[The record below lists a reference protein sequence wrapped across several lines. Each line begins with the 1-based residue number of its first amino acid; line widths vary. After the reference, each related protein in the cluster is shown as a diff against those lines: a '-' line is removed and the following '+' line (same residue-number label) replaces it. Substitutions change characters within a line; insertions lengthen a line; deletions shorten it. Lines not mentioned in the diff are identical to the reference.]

1 VPWLANPSGGCRTA
15 NGSCRKR
22 CGAGTCPHLAHHREP
37 RLTSI
42 IILLFAIVLL
52 QVAIQAVSVLNQ
64 IRLFAV
70 DVNARS
76 RLNTAFVT
84 SNFIGGPISCSLAG
98 VLWQSGGW
106 FSLTAGAA
114 VLIGLALI
122 EWLTQREQALALV
135 QLRTS

>member
-1 VPWLANPSGGCRTA
+1 MAGQGGCRTA
-15 NGSCRKR
+15 NGSCRRKR

-37 RLTSI
+37 ELTSI

-64 IRLFAV
+64 MRLFAV
-70 DVNARS
+70 DVDAVAS
-76 RLNTAFVT
+76 STAAFVT
-84 SNFIGGPISCSLAG
+84 SSFIGGPISCG
-98 VLWQSGGW
+98 WQSSVAVRRVV
-106 FSLTAGAA
+106 FFTTAGAA
-114 VLIGLALI
+114 IARGLALI